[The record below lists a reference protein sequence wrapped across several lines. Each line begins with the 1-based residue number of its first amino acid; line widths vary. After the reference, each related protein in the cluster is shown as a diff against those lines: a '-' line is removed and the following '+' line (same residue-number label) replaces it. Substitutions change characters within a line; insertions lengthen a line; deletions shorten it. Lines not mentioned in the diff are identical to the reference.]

1 METRRRTQR
10 VTLLQPLAAR
20 AGNERAHVVDVSVN
34 GLRITHP
41 AAFPEQKPF
50 TISLVWQGTL
60 IQFTAEPRWTRAE
73 SGEYQSGLE
82 IRTIDPES
90 SAALR
95 RLIEGNVEPLYECH
109 ELIHGVWRRKPTTDS
124 RQPQSGFTVLASES
138 PHTVD
143 FFRVGYARGNHLMRE
158 RIRRLAQLSI
168 EHPERHYDA

>member
-10 VTLLQPLAAR
+10 VTLLQPIAAR
-20 AGNERAHVVDVSVN
+20 AGNERAYVVDVSVN
-34 GLRITHP
+34 GVRLAHP
-41 AAFPEQKPF
+41 MALPEQKPF
-50 TISLVWQGTL
+50 AISLEWQGTP
-60 IQFTAEPRWTRAE
+60 IQFTAEPRWTKAQA
-73 SGEYQSGLE
+73 GEYQSGLE
-82 IRTIDPES
+82 IRAIDPAS

-124 RQPQSGFTVLASES
+124 RQPESGFTVLASES
-138 PHTVD
+138 RHTVD
-143 FFRVGYARGNHLMRE
+143 FFRVAYARGNYLMRE